1 MNQYRPITVVTA
13 FIDWN
18 SQIHAACALPTAS
31 AVELTRHTLS
41 YVGRTIGRVLTG
53 IDNAR
58 RFDVTLR
65 LYHGWYQGFEATSRR
80 KAMIQVFAAADFVS
94 LSTRTNVVIRPS
106 LNFGDALTSAITAR
120 CFHKLGCNLPNTL
133 RKDINNKD
141 TIVEKM
147 VDTAI
152 ASELVDLAHREPH
165 RWLMLIGE
173 DDDLVPP
180 IYVAEGI
187 REEKKGEK
195 GKVLLIRKRKETP
208 FLKLNQLR
216 YAPS

>member
-1 MNQYRPITVVTA
+1 MSQFPRITTVTA

-18 SQIHAACALPTAS
+18 SQIHAARAAAGVSP
-31 AVELTRHTLS
+31 VELGHHTLR
-41 YVGRTIGRVLTG
+41 YVGRVIGRVLAS
-53 IDNAR
+53 IDNTA

-65 LYHGWYQGFEATSRR
+65 LYHGWYRGFAPTPRR
-80 KAMIQVFAAADFVS
+80 RAMTEVFAAADFPT
-94 LSTRTNVVIRPS
+94 LSNQTNVVIRS
-106 LNFGDALTSAITAR
+106 ALNFGDALLSATSAR
-120 CFHKLGCNLPNTL
+120 FHPKLGCHIPNTL
-133 RKDINNKD
+133 RKDLIDKGE
-141 TIVEKM
+141 IEEKM

-152 ASELVDLAHREPH
+152 ASEFVDLAHREPE

-180 IYVAEGI
+180 TYVAEGI
-187 REEKKGEK
+187 RGGQG
-195 GKVLLIRKRKETP
+195 GKVLLVRNRNDTP